1 MSRQHRLG
9 GRLAGRVAAQVK
21 VAERRQRAAAQS
33 GGERGAALVGDLVV
47 LKPEDL
53 EATSDGSTPSVGG
66 AAARCSRRR

>member
-47 LKPEDL
+47 VEVVSKS
-53 EATSDGSTPSVGG
+53 AS
-66 AAARCSRRR
+66 AAPVLLRAA